1 MRGKR
6 FQSGA
11 IDFQQAEVRFR
22 LDDNGKPLS
31 VYFTESNESHQLI
44 EEFMLLANRTV
55 AEKIGRKSAINKN
68 PKTFVYRIHDQP
80 NPEKL
85 TMLSKFV
92 TKLGYKM
99 KSASGRTT
107 SASALNSLLKDVQ
120 GTKEQNVI
128 EQISLRAMQK
138 ARYSTENI
146 GHYGLAFR
154 YYSHFTSPIR
164 RYPDLLVHRLLHRYL
179 ELEARTV
186 SKQKYE
192 DLCDHCSAQ
201 EQVAANAERA
211 SIKYKQVEFM
221 SEHLGEEYDAVI
233 SGVTEWGFYAEINEN
248 KCEGLVPMRTLQDDY
263 YEFDDANYSIIGRRT
278 HHKFTIGDPVRIR
291 IVRANLDRKQLD
303 FELAER

>member
-1 MRGKR
+1 
-6 FQSGA
+6 
-11 IDFQQAEVRFR
+11 
-22 LDDNGKPLS
+22 
-31 VYFTESNESHQLI
+31 
-44 EEFMLLANRTV
+44 
-55 AEKIGRKSAINKN
+55 
-68 PKTFVYRIHDQP
+68 
-80 NPEKL
+80 
-85 TMLSKFV
+85 MLSKFV

-99 KSASGRTT
+99 KGASGRTT
-107 SASALNSLLKDVQ
+107 SASALNHLLKDIH

-128 EQISLRAMQK
+128 EQISLRTMQK

-179 ELEARTV
+179 TLEARTV
-186 SKQKYE
+186 SKPKYE

-221 SEHLGEEYDAVI
+221 SEHIGEEYSAVI
-233 SGVTEWGFYAEINEN
+233 SGVTEWGLYAEINDN
-248 KCEGLVPMRTLQDDY
+248 KCEGMIPMRTLQDDY
-263 YEFDDANYSIIGRRT
+263 YEFDDANYCIIGRRT
-278 HHKFTIGDPVRIR
+278 RRKFTIGDPVYIR

-303 FELAER
+303 FELVEK